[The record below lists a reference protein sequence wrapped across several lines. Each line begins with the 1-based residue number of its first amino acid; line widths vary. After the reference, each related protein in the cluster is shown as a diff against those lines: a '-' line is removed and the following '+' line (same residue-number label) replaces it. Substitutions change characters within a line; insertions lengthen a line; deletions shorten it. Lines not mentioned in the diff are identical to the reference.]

1 MYDLLICEDK
11 PVILMGL
18 QKLTAGFGLPIGE
31 IHLAEDG
38 QQALQIFSQ
47 QKIDLVMTDIRMPN
61 CDGLQLLRRMQQIR
75 SDFQSIIISGY
86 NDFSYAKTAIQLGIE
101 DYLLKPV
108 DPDELRA
115 SLVRCIKNLTR
126 HASQTQILSG
136 ILLDQMR
143 EVWVRPCQ
151 RKRFPYFSPQ
161 RTTFFK
167 QLPSVFLPSISMIT
181 PLSPVGPCNKG

>member
-143 EVWVRPCQ
+143 EVWGEALPKETV
-151 RKRFPYFSPQ
+151 SLLLS
-161 RTTFFK
+161 TEDNFFK

>member
-101 DYLLKPV
+101 DYLLKLWIRMSCVPPWFAV
-108 DPDELRA
+108 SR
-115 SLVRCIKNLTR
+115 I
-126 HASQTQILSG
+126 
-136 ILLDQMR
+136 
-143 EVWVRPCQ
+143 
-151 RKRFPYFSPQ
+151 
-161 RTTFFK
+161 
-167 QLPSVFLPSISMIT
+167 
-181 PLSPVGPCNKG
+181 